1 MKASA
6 DYLDFSNEPRRR
18 AGPFKYSAYLAI
30 AIVAFIAGL
39 ALGQCRALVAPDA
52 RVDSSPAAP
61 VQPHPRSL

>member
-6 DYLDFSNEPRRR
+6 DYLDFSNEPRHR
-18 AGPFKYSAYLAI
+18 AGPFQYSAYLAI

-39 ALGQCRALVAPDA
+39 ALGECRGPQTPDS
-52 RVDSSPAAP
+52 RIDWPASAP